1 MADKFFLTVV
11 HIWIENNYGKIPSYN
26 MNRKFKQ
33 WWSTIPQKKAMKD
46 GIGTPGPGLG
56 QSQNNL
62 NLLIIGPPVSNDNA
76 KNKKTC
82 TDLLLLKKDH
92 ILLQKWMT
100 T

>member
-1 MADKFFLTVV
+1 
-11 HIWIENNYGKIPSYN
+11 
-26 MNRKFKQ
+26 
-33 WWSTIPQKKAMKD
+33 MKD

-76 KNKKTC
+76 QNKKIC

-92 ILLQKWMT
+92 VLLQK
-100 T
+100 